1 MATGA
6 LVSDTLVLM
15 DELPLPGSTPWLALP
30 SQVAAL
36 SALEAWLAS
45 GKPGIGVLTGG
56 EGSGRTR
63 VLEQIV
69 LWLAERDDRPIGFPR
84 AVPGKRSDAG
94 LLREA
99 IVALGS
105 EPTGRTGL
113 QLTSDLRQVVTDLS
127 AGGMPPLLLLDDA
140 DLTGSQLEI
149 LGAVFGGGSADRAAL
164 SLQVLMAGPPEVL
177 DRLQRRPRLAR
188 LVGTSSHL
196 AGPTSAE
203 IEDLLEAWLGIAR
216 QGDPDLP
223 TLSNGAR
230 ESILQVAGSNPTI
243 AFDLLRTALTSAR
256 RMGTRRIG
264 AGLTEAVAASLGT
277 GKASSHRPRRRTLET
292 VQTPATLPLPGLDEV
307 TARGGEVGP

>member
-1 MATGA
+1 M
-6 LVSDTLVLM
+6 SDTIVLPG
-15 DELPLPGSTPWLALP
+15 ELPLPESMPWRELP
-30 SQVAAL
+30 SQVAAR
-36 SALEAWLAS
+36 STFEAWLAS
-45 GKPGIGVLTGG
+45 GEPGIGVLTGS
-56 EGSGRTR
+56 EASGRTR

-69 LWLAERDDRPIGFPR
+69 LWLAERDDRAIGFPQPV
-84 AVPGKRSDAG
+84 AGKRSDAG

-113 QLTSDLRQVVTDLS
+113 QLTSDLRQVVNDL
-127 AGGMPPLLLLDDA
+127 GVNGMPPLLLLDDA

-149 LGAVFGGGSADRAAL
+149 LGAVFGGSTADRAAL

-196 AGPTSAE
+196 EGPTSAE
-203 IEDLLEAWLGIAR
+203 IEELLEAWLTAAR
-216 QGDPDLP
+216 QMDADLP

-230 ESILQVAGSNPTI
+230 ESILQVAGTNPTI
-243 AFDLLRTALTSAR
+243 AFDLLRTALNSAR

-277 GKASSHRPRRRTLET
+277 GQETGNRLRRRALEKGQPP
-292 VQTPATLPLPGLDEV
+292 VTLPLPGLDEV
-307 TARGGEVGP
+307 SVRVGEAGP

>member
-1 MATGA
+1 M
-6 LVSDTLVLM
+6 
-15 DELPLPGSTPWLALP
+15 PWLALP
-30 SQVAAL
+30 SQAAAR
-36 SALEAWLAS
+36 STFEAWLAS
-45 GKPGIGVLTGG
+45 GEPGIGVLTGG

-69 LWLAERDDRPIGFPR
+69 LWLAERDDRAIGFPQPVR
-84 AVPGKRSDAG
+84 GKRSDAG

-99 IVALGS
+99 IVALGG
-105 EPTGRTGL
+105 EPSGRTGL
-113 QLTSDLRQVVTDLS
+113 QLTSDLRQVVSDLS
-127 AGGMPPLLLLDDA
+127 VNGMPPLLLLDDA

-177 DRLQRRPRLAR
+177 DRLQRRPRLTR

-196 AGPTSAE
+196 EGPAPAD
-203 IEDLLEAWLGIAR
+203 IEQMLDAWLAAAR
-216 QGDPDLP
+216 EVDPDLP

-230 ESILQVAGSNPTI
+230 ESILQVAGTNPTI

-264 AGLTEAVAASLGT
+264 AGLTEAVAASLGA
-277 GKASSHRPRRRTLET
+277 GQDSGNRSRRRASENGPTT
-292 VQTPATLPLPGLDEV
+292 MPLPGLDEV
-307 TARGGEVGP
+307 SVQRGEVGP